1 MFIEVSDLK
10 EFIINIFYLFHH
22 CFFLI
27 SWSRNGHKLLSAST
41 DNNVCIWDV
50 LSGECDQKYRF
61 PSPILKVQ
69 FHPRN
74 LNKFLVCPMRHAAVM
89 VDVEGTHRVIPLDDD
104 VCNKFNIILFI
115 NINFLLLMIF
125 LE

>member
-1 MFIEVSDLK
+1 MKSRHTES
-10 EFIINIFYLFHH
+10 II
-22 CFFLI
+22 FF

-89 VDVEGTHRVIPLDDD
+89 VDVEGTHRVIPLDED
-104 VCNKFNIILFI
+104 VCIMLQI
-115 NINFLLLMIF
+115 
-125 LE
+125 

>member
-1 MFIEVSDLK
+1 MNYFNYFITLSL
-10 EFIINIFYLFHH
+10 
-22 CFFLI
+22 LI

-104 VCNKFNIILFI
+104 VCNKI
-115 NINFLLLMIF
+115 NTTTNQYF
-125 LE
+125 

>member
-1 MFIEVSDLK
+1 MLNLSRCIITESLSLSLFIY
-10 EFIINIFYLFHH
+10 F
-22 CFFLI
+22 

-89 VDVEGTHRVIPLDDD
+89 VDVEGTHRVIPLDED
-104 VCNKFNIILFI
+104 VRM
-115 NINFLLLMIF
+115 MICDKVRMT
-125 LE
+125 

>member
-1 MFIEVSDLK
+1 MIS
-10 EFIINIFYLFHH
+10 
-22 CFFLI
+22 

-50 LSGECDQKYRF
+50 LTGECEQKYRF

-74 LNKFLVCPMRHAAVM
+74 WTKFLVCPMRHAAVM
-89 VDVEGTHRVIPLDDD
+89 VDIQGTHQVVPLDQD
-104 VCNKFNIILFI
+104 VSRLKSNL
-115 NINFLLLMIF
+115 
-125 LE
+125 

>member
-1 MFIEVSDLK
+1 MKYNYNFI
-10 EFIINIFYLFHH
+10 
-22 CFFLI
+22 I

-50 LSGECDQKYRF
+50 LSGECEQKYRF

-74 LNKFLVCPMRHAAVM
+74 STKFLVCPMRHAAVI
-89 VDVEGTHRVIPLDDD
+89 VDIQGTHQVLPLDQD
-104 VCNKFNIILFI
+104 VSSIFHIRVKIKILKI
-115 NINFLLLMIF
+115 KI
-125 LE
+125 